1 MCMQNY
7 HFFLKTV
14 RSVLLRNQYLFQR
27 VFCSIPNH
35 KNPYLRDHKD
45 EIPESMKALRYL
57 NKFFLKYRYRFIL
70 GLLITV
76 VSKIFAL
83 QIPQLIRDS
92 LNIVEDY
99 NRDLITD
106 IDIVKS
112 ELFINILYIIGA
124 ALLSGLFT
132 FMMRQTLIVMSRLIE
147 FDLKNEVFQKYENLS
162 LNFYKR
168 NRTGDLM
175 NRISE
180 DIGKVRMYFGPAIM
194 YTMNMLVLFVIAIAN
209 MVRIDTKLTLYT
221 LLPLP
226 VLSLSIYFLS
236 RVINQRSNI
245 VQQYLSKLTT
255 FAQETFSGINV
266 VKAYSIE
273 GFTSDSFTDLAV
285 TSRDK
290 NIALYKAQALFF
302 PAMILLIGI
311 SNLLVIYVGGMQYIE
326 GEINNIGVIAEFII
340 YVNMLTWPV
349 AVVGWVTSIVQQA
362 EVSQRRINEF
372 LEETPDILNYQK
384 KNTPVKGKIEFRD
397 VSFTYEDTE
406 IQALKGVSFT
416 IEQGKTLAIL
426 GKTGSGKSTI
436 AALIPRMYDVSKGEV
451 LIDNR
456 PIRNL
461 NLNDL
466 RDSIGFVP
474 QDAFLFSDSVKNNIR
489 IGKESATY
497 QEIREAAKAA
507 YVLHNIEGFQNGF
520 DTLVGERGVTLS
532 GGQKQRVSIARALI
546 ADPEILIFD
555 DCLSA
560 VDTETEEVIL
570 RNLEEATKGKT
581 TVIISHRPSSAKN
594 ADHIIV
600 IDQGRIVQSG
610 THEELISQIGY
621 YQEIY
626 NQQLEEKLGGQDN

>member
-1 MCMQNY
+1 
-7 HFFLKTV
+7 
-14 RSVLLRNQYLFQR
+14 
-27 VFCSIPNH
+27 
-35 KNPYLRDHKD
+35 
-45 EIPESMKALRYL
+45 MKALRYL
-57 NKFFLKYRYRFIL
+57 NKFFLKYRYRLIL
-70 GLLITV
+70 GILITIV
-76 VSKIFAL
+76 AKIFAL
-83 QIPQLIRDS
+83 QIPQLIRES

-99 NRDLITD
+99 KNNKITD

-112 ELFINILYIIGA
+112 ELIINIVYIIGA

-147 FDLKNEVFQKYENLS
+147 FDLKNEVFEQYENLS
-162 LNFYKR
+162 LSFYKR

-194 YTMNMLVLFVIAIAN
+194 YTMNMLVLFIIAIAN
-209 MVRIDTKLTLYT
+209 MARIDTKLTLYT

-226 VLSLSIYFLS
+226 VLSVSIYFLS
-236 RVINQRSNI
+236 KVINERSNI

-273 GFTSDSFTDLAV
+273 GFTTQSFSDLAV
-285 TSRDK
+285 ASKDK

-302 PAMILLIGI
+302 PLMLLLIGI
-311 SNLLVIYVGGMQYIE
+311 SNLLVIYVGGMQYIR
-326 GEINNIGVIAEFII
+326 GEIDNIGIIAEFII

-372 LEETPDILNYQK
+372 LQETPEIRNLQEK
-384 KNTPVKGKIEFRD
+384 HTPVQGRIEFRD
-397 VSFTYEDTE
+397 VSFTYEDTD
-406 IQALKGVSFT
+406 IQALKNVSFK

-436 AALIPRMYDVSKGEV
+436 AALIPRMYDVDYGEI
-451 LIDNR
+451 LMDDR
-456 PIRNL
+456 PIREL
-461 NLNDL
+461 NLKDL
-466 RDSIGFVP
+466 RESIGFVP
-474 QDAFLFSDSVKNNIR
+474 QDAFLFSESIRNNIR
-489 IGKESATY
+489 IGKESADDE
-497 QEIREAAKAA
+497 EIRKAA
-507 YVLHNIEGFQNGF
+507 ESAYILHNIENFQDGF
-520 DTLVGERGVTLS
+520 DTRVGERGVTLS

-560 VDTETEEVIL
+560 VDTETEEIIL
-570 RNLEEATKGKT
+570 KNLGKATKGKT
-581 TVIISHRPSSAKN
+581 TIIISHRPSSVKN

-600 IDQGRIVQSG
+600 LDEGKVIQSG
-610 THEELISQIGY
+610 THDDLITSQGY
-621 YQEIY
+621 YQDIY
-626 NQQLEEKLGGQDN
+626 NQQLEEKLSGQKS